1 MQFHAICSI
10 DSQNLAYNSLPL
22 VNRDSSSSF
31 RDRLINSRAIRCHE
45 KERLAFSTNYAS
57 FSGSVANLIK
67 SFARLAMSAE
77 DRSLREIDRLA
88 AKLKQIAKLNTLFG
102 YKLNASAN
110 EILLQLTRS
119 SNNNI
124 SQTVYKLQRT
134 TNNKQELNFHK
145 HAKLF
150 SKNSNFL
157 RNLTREIRSME

>member
-31 RDRLINSRAIRCHE
+31 RNRLIHSTAIRCRK
-45 KERLAFSTNYAS
+45 KERLASSTNYAS
-57 FSGSVANLIK
+57 FSGSITNLIK
-67 SFARLAMSAE
+67 SFARLAVSAE
-77 DRSLREIDRLA
+77 DRSLTEIDRLA
-88 AKLKQIAKLNTLFG
+88 AKLKQITKLNTLFG
-102 YKLNASAN
+102 YKLNAFVN

-124 SQTVYKLQRT
+124 SQIIYKLQRT

-145 HAKLF
+145 HVKP
-150 SKNSNFL
+150 S
-157 RNLTREIRSME
+157 

>member
-10 DSQNLAYNSLPL
+10 DSQNLAYNSLPP

-31 RDRLINSRAIRCHE
+31 RDRLIYSGAIRCRE

-67 SFARLAMSAE
+67 SFARLAVLAE
-77 DRSLREIDRLA
+77 GRSLREIDRLA
-88 AKLKQIAKLNTLFG
+88 AKSKQIAKLNTLFG
-102 YKLNASAN
+102 YKLTASAN

-124 SQTVYKLQRT
+124 SQIIHKLHRI

-145 HAKLF
+145 HAKQF
-150 SKNSNFL
+150 SKKFQLS
-157 RNLTREIRSME
+157 

>member
-10 DSQNLAYNSLPL
+10 DSQNLAYNSLPP

-31 RDRLINSRAIRCHE
+31 RDRLIYSRAIRYRE

-67 SFARLAMSAE
+67 SFARLAVLAE
-77 DRSLREIDRLA
+77 GRSLREIDRLA
-88 AKLKQIAKLNTLFG
+88 AKSKQIAKLNTLFG
-102 YKLNASAN
+102 YKLTASAN

-124 SQTVYKLQRT
+124 SQIIHKLHRI

-145 HAKLF
+145 HAKPF
-150 SKNSNFL
+150 SKKFQLS
-157 RNLTREIRSME
+157 

>member
-1 MQFHAICSI
+1 
-10 DSQNLAYNSLPL
+10 
-22 VNRDSSSSF
+22 
-31 RDRLINSRAIRCHE
+31 
-45 KERLAFSTNYAS
+45 
-57 FSGSVANLIK
+57 
-67 SFARLAMSAE
+67 MSAE

-150 SKNSNFL
+150 SKKFQLS
-157 RNLTREIRSME
+157 